1 MQAHAILP
9 RFAVNDPD
17 ETARIGCMVR
27 AMTAKFDG
35 FTQTHLVGVT
45 RDGRG
50 IISSNPLEYG
60 NAEAHIVQKPGTAAA
75 LLAEV
80 RVYAESNSRDLV
92 SWNPDSKTATF
103 ATLTPTVRSIRAAWA
118 RILKVQPHEVDVF
131 AEYAKDEPRFERIV
145 ARLPSTSITA
155 DRRVSNLQE
164 LAAAIPGY
172 TSGWNIEE
180 NARTGR
186 VDFTYGVPRAL
197 PDSVPLTSLLPVQA
211 TDSTWRCFPMGEGTG
226 GTQVIYDSEDGVHA
240 IVTGPTGSGKSV
252 LLRTMMAVALANGS
266 DIVIMDGS
274 PKQGLDF
281 LRLKGYAL
289 GWAGEPVGAAALL
302 DAVYD
307 EMKRR
312 ASILPQYDGVTNWH
326 ELPADVRER
335 EGIRQLV
342 VFIDE
347 AAALMLLKDL
357 KGLDKNDPKVAAAIA
372 VNQAKTNFKMTL
384 DDLAR
389 ESRFVGIRLILGFQR
404 PDASIID
411 GPTRANF
418 PTMVQLKT
426 PGKPLKQESLRM
438 VFPGDDLPLAEAEF
452 RALDNGRKGLAVA
465 MQDGGDVVGFRVAYA
480 HPDEISGLLA
490 ERGIHPTG
498 RTLTPVAEV
507 PALTADPVPPE
518 VPAAW
523 R

>member
-1 MQAHAILP
+1 MQKYAILT
-9 RFAVNDPD
+9 RFDVDDPD
-17 ETARIGCMVR
+17 ATARIGCMVR
-27 AMTAKFDG
+27 ERDL
-35 FTQTHLVGVT
+35 HLLGVA

-50 IISSNPLEYG
+50 IVGANPLEYG
-60 NAEAHIVQKPGTAAA
+60 NPRPSTVQKQGTPAA

-80 RVYAESNSRDLV
+80 RVYADQQGLDLV
-92 SWNPDSKTATF
+92 AWDEGTKTATF
-103 ATLTPTVRSIRAAWA
+103 ATLTPTVRAIRARWA
-118 RILKVQPHEVDVF
+118 EILHVQPHDIDLF
-131 AEYAKDEPRFERIV
+131 AEYAKGEPRFERIV
-145 ARLPSTSITA
+145 ARVPSKAITA
-155 DRRVSNLQE
+155 ERRAGILTE

-172 TSGWNIEE
+172 TSGWTITED
-180 NARTGR
+180 ARTGR
-186 VDFTYGVPRAL
+186 VDFVYGVPRGL
-197 PDSVPLTSLLPVQA
+197 PDSVSLSSLLPARV
-211 TDSTWRCFPMGEGTG
+211 TDSTWRCFPMGDSAD

-252 LLRTMMAVALANGS
+252 LLRTMMTVALANGS

-281 LRLKGYAL
+281 LRLKEYAL
-289 GWAGEPVGAAALL
+289 GWAGEPVAAAALL
-302 DAVYD
+302 DSVYD

-389 ESRFVGIRLILGFQR
+389 EARFVGIRLILGFQR

-480 HPDEISGLLA
+480 HPDEIPGLLA
-490 ERGIHPTG
+490 ERGIRPTG
-498 RTLTPVAEV
+498 RRLTPASR
-507 PALTADPVPPE
+507 PS
-518 VPAAW
+518 PAAPTPTPAAAPAAAEAPAW

>member
-1 MQAHAILP
+1 MQQVTRTALP
-9 RFAVNDPD
+9 RFDRESPSD
-17 ETARIGCMVR
+17 TARMGHLVR
-27 AMTAKFDG
+27 A
-35 FTQTHLVGVT
+35 QTGLHLIGVLT
-45 RDGRG
+45 DGR
-50 IISSNPLEYG
+50 
-60 NAEAHIVQKPGTAAA
+60 AIVSDDPTELPAVETHSVTPQGTDEKTLAAA
-75 LLAEV
+75 RVKGAEQGL
-80 RVYAESNSRDLV
+80 DLV
-92 SWNPDSKTATF
+92 RWDRDHSRVTYARLMPF
-103 ATLTPTVRSIRAAWA
+103 ARSLRERFAGE
-118 RILKVQPHEVDVF
+118 RFPLHRVEVYPVF
-131 AEYAKDEPRFERIV
+131 AADEARLEAVI
-145 ARLPSTSITA
+145 ARLPLKEVSA
-155 DRRVSNLQE
+155 DRRAAILAE
-164 LAAAIPGY
+164 LAALIPGY
-172 TSGWNIEE
+172 TSGWTISED
-180 NARTGR
+180 TWSGL
-186 VDFTYGVPRAL
+186 VTFQYGVPRGL
-197 PDSVPLTSLLPVQA
+197 PDGVPLASILPAQA
-211 TDSTWRCFPMGEGTG
+211 TDSSWRCFPMGVGADG
-226 GTQVIYDSEDGVHA
+226 QQVIYDSEDGVHA

-252 LLRTMMAVALANGS
+252 LLRTMMAMALANGS

-281 LRLKGYAL
+281 LRLKDYAL
-289 GWAGEPVGAAALL
+289 GWAGEPVSAAALL
-302 DAVYD
+302 DSVYD

-312 ASILPQYDGVTNWH
+312 AAILPLHDGVTNWH
-326 ELPADVRER
+326 ELPATVRER
-335 EGIRQLV
+335 EGIRQLI

-389 ESRFVGIRLILGFQR
+389 EARFVGIRLVLGFQR

-465 MQDGGDVVGFRVAYA
+465 MQDGGDVVGFRVAFA
-480 HPDEISGLLA
+480 HPDEIPPLLTQ
-490 ERGIHPTG
+490 RGITPTG
-498 RTLTPVAEV
+498 RLLSTAAPAPAPTPE
-507 PALTADPVPPE
+507 
-518 VPAAW
+518 PAAPAEW